1 MRTVYGDHQ
10 RFIDT
15 YFSQYEG
22 KYFTGDGCRRDK
34 DGYYWIT
41 GRVDD
46 VIIVSGHNLG
56 TAEVEGAIGG
66 HPAVAEA
73 AVVGI
78 PSDLGDEDV
87 LVAVVPKRGE
97 TIDAKALIEFLIPLM
112 PHYMVPRFV
121 RVLKELPKTPTNKL
135 MKFAIRDQ
143 GVTADTWDA
152 EAVGIRLKKT
162 RLS

>member
-1 MRTVYGDHQ
+1 MKTEN
-10 RFIDT
+10 I
-15 YFSQYEG
+15 S
-22 KYFTGDGCRRDK
+22 
-34 DGYYWIT
+34 
-41 GRVDD
+41 
-46 VIIVSGHNLG
+46 SL
-56 TAEVEGAIGG
+56 EVESEVLGYDS
-66 HPAVAEA
+66 VAEA
-73 AVVGI
+73 AVVGM
-78 PSDLGDEDV
+78 PSDLGDEDI

-97 TIDAKALIEFLIPLM
+97 TVDANALIEYLIPLM